1 MRERRSMDKGS
12 IVEVGEPETF
22 FTAPKNERT
31 QALSQQDSRTL
42 SGA

>member
-12 IVEVGEPETF
+12 IVEVGEPETS

-31 QALSQQDSRTL
+31 QEFLSKIL
-42 SGA
+42 EH